1 MYFSPDPMA
10 FVSWNILDMSTFNI
24 PSFSLGDDGL
34 GGLLNYK
41 HGPDIS
47 VAFVNSV
54 TT

>member
-1 MYFSPDPMA
+1 MYFQPRSYGIC
-10 FVSWNILDMSTFNI
+10 ILDMSTLNI

>member
-1 MYFSPDPMA
+1 MYFQPRSYGIC
-10 FVSWNILDMSTFNI
+10 ILDMSTFNI

-41 HGPDIS
+41 HGPEIS